1 MTALVVANEQ
11 ADRLIL
17 GNEAMK
23 KINFKHALGS
33 ILLLIVLS
41 VAQSAFAVEVVLT
54 TEFKADM
61 TKPTHNKFENTTP
74 VSGFCRDHA
83 KHCQEGEFSVLVP
96 GFKAYKTFDVDSTD
110 LSKHTFI
117 SLDGTSKSVTLVD
130 VKNPANQITVQFR
143 WSFFGLRHNR
153 TNSDDGDLFKAME
166 STGVSPAGGC
176 SGRIGVGNVG
186 WYSHGWGVPDRML
199 SCHRLINKATGF
211 KGSVMIDNLSI
222 GYTLTTPSPLQT
234 RSGQYEGVV
243 IYRVGDLINTP
254 GYIGLGADDYNGT
267 DEIRIVIKATIEHA
281 FKADFPAGSEQV
293 QLAPRG
299 GWSQWI
305 NGGRIPEQLQKEVP
319 FILSS
324 SSGFKV
330 TMLCEHNQGQNCGL
344 KNTQTAETV
353 PLEVL
358 MSLPGFT
365 ADSGPVSRYP
375 LTNISNGHTI
385 HAPKE
390 AIFNRRSS
398 LDFQVKKTGVDKMVK
413 EPGSTWRGLVTL
425 IFDTEFE

>member
-1 MTALVVANEQ
+1 MTALAVANEQ

-33 ILLLIVLS
+33 ILFLIVLS

-54 TEFKADM
+54 TEFKADP
-61 TKPTHNKFENTTP
+61 TKPTHNRFENTTP
-74 VSGFCRDHA
+74 ISGFCRTLPSGC
-83 KHCQEGEFSVLVP
+83 KPGEFSIQIP
-96 GFKAYKTFDVDSTD
+96 EFKAYKMLDSESSD
-110 LSKHTFI
+110 MNNHTFI
-117 SLDGTSKSVTLVD
+117 SLDGTAKSVLLTD
-130 VKNPANQITVQFR
+130 VNNAENKISAVFR
-143 WSFFGLRHNR
+143 WSFFGVNYVRMNE
-153 TNSDDGDLFKAME
+153 SDGNLFQAMRN
-166 STGVSPAGGC
+166 TGTQPSGGC
-176 SGRIGVGNVG
+176 SARTGTGSASTYI
-186 WYSHGWGVPDRML
+186 HGWGVPDQIL
-199 SCHRLINKATGF
+199 SCYRFLNKDQPYRGT
-211 KGSVMIDNLSI
+211 VMINNLSI
-222 GYTLTTPSPLQT
+222 GYTLETPNPLKT
-234 RSGQYEGVV
+234 KAGQYEGVV
-243 IYRVGDLINTP
+243 VYRVGDVLNTP
-254 GYIGLGADDYNGT
+254 GYIGLGAYDYNGIE
-267 DEIRIVIKATIEHA
+267 EIRIVIKATVEHF

-293 QLAPRG
+293 KLAPRG

-324 SSGFKV
+324 SSDFKV

-365 ADSGPVSRYP
+365 ADSGPVSRYL

-398 LDFQVKKTGVDKMVK
+398 LDFQVKKPGVDKMVK

-425 IFDTEFE
+425 IFDTEVE